1 MERIIDALDR
11 FYSGQLGRW
20 QLKEKYVR
28 GWRWV
33 SVSITVA
40 LLLTLLIVLMEW
52 WCGNVVPFLN
62 YVIWG

>member
-11 FYSGQLGRW
+11 FYSGQFGRW
-20 QLKEKYVR
+20 RLKKKYVR

-40 LLLTLLIVLMEW
+40 LLLTLLIVIMEW

-62 YVIWG
+62 YIIWG

>member
-1 MERIIDALDR
+1 MERIIDALEK
-11 FYSGQLGRW
+11 FYSGQFGRW
-20 QLKEKYVR
+20 RLKEGYVR